1 MTVQEILRRFPE
13 KIPNGKLSH
22 LECELLLAET
32 LGVDK
37 ETVFRDHTR
46 VLDVLQ
52 EERFRSFWYR
62 RSQGEPIAYI
72 LQKKEFY
79 GLEFF
84 VDRRVMIPRPETEL
98 LVDEVFGFLKQTKFR
113 EVRILDVG
121 TGSGNIAI
129 TLAKFFPECH
139 VTASDLSQDAL
150 DVCRLNT
157 QKHGISL
164 EIRQS
169 NLLDAFRDE
178 SFDVIVANL
187 PYIGTREHHF
197 VSSECMQYEPHMAL
211 FSGEDGLECYRQLFH
226 QMCQLPWK
234 PRFLCGEIGFLQ
246 GSAVFEIL
254 RSFFPEAEVMI
265 KQDLSGLDR
274 IFTCTYA

>member
-1 MTVQEILRRFPE
+1 MTVQEIFRRFPE
-13 KIPNGKLSH
+13 RNTHGKQSH

-37 ETVFRDHTR
+37 ETIFRDHTR

-62 RSQGEPIAYI
+62 RSQGEPVAYI

-84 VDRRVMIPRPETEL
+84 VDPRVMIPRPETEL
-98 LVDEVFGFLKQTKFR
+98 LVDEVLSFLKQTKFR
-113 EVRILDVG
+113 EARILDMG
-121 TGSGNIAI
+121 TGSGNIAL
-129 TLAKFFPECH
+129 TLAKFLPQAS

-150 DVCRLNT
+150 EVCRLNA
-157 QKHGISL
+157 QRHRVSL
-164 EIRQS
+164 EICQS
-169 NLLDAFRDE
+169 DLLDAFRDE

-197 VSSECMQYEPHMAL
+197 VSQECMQYEPHTAL
-211 FSGEDGLECYRQLFH
+211 FSGEDGLECYRRLFH

-246 GSAVFEIL
+246 GPVIFELL
-254 RSFFPEAEVMI
+254 RRFFPHAQVMI
-265 KQDLSGLDR
+265 QQDFAGLDR

>member
-1 MTVQEILRRFPE
+1 MTVQEILRRFPDR
-13 KIPNGKLSH
+13 NTHGKQSH

-46 VLDVLQ
+46 DLNVVQ
-52 EERFRSFWYR
+52 EECFRSFWYR

-84 VDRRVMIPRPETEL
+84 VDPRVMIPRPETEL
-98 LVDEVFGFLKQTKFR
+98 LVDEVLRFFKQTKFR
-113 EVRILDVG
+113 RVRILDIG
-121 TGSGNIAI
+121 TGSGNIAL
-129 TLAKFFPECH
+129 TLANILPQSS
-139 VTASDLSQDAL
+139 VTASDLSRDAFE
-150 DVCRLNT
+150 VCNLNA

-169 NLLDAFRDE
+169 DLLAAFRDE
-178 SFDVIVANL
+178 PLDVIVANL
-187 PYIGTREHHF
+187 PYIGTKEHHF
-197 VSSECMQYEPHMAL
+197 VSQECMQYEPHTAL
-211 FSGEDGLECYRQLFH
+211 FSGEDGLECYRRLFH
-226 QMCQLPWK
+226 QISELPWK

-246 GSAVFEIL
+246 GKAVLELL
-254 RSFFPEAEVMI
+254 RRFFPHAQVMI
-265 KQDLSGLDR
+265 QQDLAGLDR
-274 IFTCTYA
+274 IFTCMYA